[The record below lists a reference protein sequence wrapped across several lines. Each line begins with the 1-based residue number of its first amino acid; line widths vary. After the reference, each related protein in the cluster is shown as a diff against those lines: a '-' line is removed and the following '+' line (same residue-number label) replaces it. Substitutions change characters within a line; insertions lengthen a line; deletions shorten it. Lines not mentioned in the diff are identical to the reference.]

1 MKSTFDRL
9 SATLVKNYQIAP
21 EAVSINTG
29 FASLNMDSLD
39 VAELLF
45 DIEDEFK
52 VTFPAEPEQLPTV
65 GDVVRYIDRLVIAQG
80 ASDERMDVG
89 ALPALQTS

>member
-1 MKSTFDRL
+1 MTSTFDRL
-9 SATLVKNYQIAP
+9 RATLVENYQITP

-52 VTFPAEPEQLPTV
+52 INFPAEPEQLPTV

-80 ASDERMDVG
+80 SSEAHIDGG
-89 ALPALQTS
+89 APLALKTA